1 MNGDVMFG
9 IRSDIDSLQS
19 TQHPY
24 LLTVKLRELVIE
36 ILEEQRESDLAQL
49 QFMQRNGINQNFPQR
64 FHHLFWHFLQ
74 DLSIINNPH
83 LQRTSMSLPNARSL
97 QHEL

>member
-24 LLTVKLRELVIE
+24 LLTVQLRELVIE
-36 ILEEQRESDLAQL
+36 ILEEQWESDLAQL
-49 QFMQRNGINQNFPQR
+49 QFMQRNGINQSFPQAIC
-64 FHHLFWHFLQ
+64 FGTSCGIC
-74 DLSIINNPH
+74 LSSIARTINEH
-83 LQRTSMSLPNARSL
+83 Q
-97 QHEL
+97 